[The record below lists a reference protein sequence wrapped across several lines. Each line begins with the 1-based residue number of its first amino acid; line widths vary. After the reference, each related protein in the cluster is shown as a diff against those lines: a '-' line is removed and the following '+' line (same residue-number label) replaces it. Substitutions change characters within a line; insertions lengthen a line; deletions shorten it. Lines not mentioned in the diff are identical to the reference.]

1 MADVADRIRLY
12 EAELSRLDVLEA
24 DLIRLWRQ
32 VPRYGYLVLFTPLV
46 WYFVSGGWAI
56 AYVLVV
62 GALVGTQAYLI
73 GVRRNELVWTR
84 KQVAEDLAKL
94 RDESLPPAGMP

>member
-32 VPRYGYLVLFTPLV
+32 VPRYGYLAVLAPLV
-46 WYFVSGGWAI
+46 WYLVSGGWALT
-56 AYVLVV
+56 YVLVV
-62 GALVGTQAYLI
+62 AALVGTQAYLI

-84 KQVAEDLAKL
+84 KQVSEDLAKL
-94 RDESLPPAGMP
+94 RDETRTG

>member
-12 EAELSRLDVLEA
+12 EAELARLEVLDA
-24 DLIRLWRQ
+24 DLARLWTQ
-32 VPRYGYLVLFTPLV
+32 VPRYGWLLVLTPAV

-56 AYVLVV
+56 AYILVV

-73 GVRRNELVWTR
+73 GVRRNELNWTR
-84 KQVAEDLAKL
+84 EQVTEDLAKL
-94 RDESLPPAGMP
+94 RALT